1 MQKLDL
7 LTENITRVPRKNI
20 FQAEI
25 TASNDSCC
33 RPSASVLPTDV
44 DAPLLFEQDVGDLS
58 AVELQ
63 VVLNVSPLG
72 RGAAGL
78 VRSLLL
84 LWIISGE

>member
-1 MQKLDL
+1 M
-7 LTENITRVPRKNI
+7 ES
-20 FQAEI
+20 FQCSTVEHF
-25 TASNDSCC
+25 SSRDNGRNDSCC
-33 RPSASVLPTDV
+33 RPSASVLPTDI

-63 VVLNVSPLG
+63 VVLNVSPSG